1 MFLQAYYSQ
10 QSGLVHSCPQSP
22 SFLGQVFLKRGHSR
36 PQSSLLNQSLI
47 SSARRLPQSRLA
59 YFVTLSYPQ
68 RVSSLG
74 RFDSLLME
82 GQKENTLTE
91 TSWTQCGCA
100 ELRQLI
106 GRMRWSSEL
115 CELTFAKTNFWKVIE
130 IEIMREWSH
139 SKTVTHVLQMLS
151 YFKTVFKTKRVLCCV
166 TCCVT
171 IMDSKV
177 KYIWYHRPTL
187 VFFLSFIPFEVSKF
201 SFAPRAFVYNISWSW
216 QRESRQSKVY
226 VKTN

>member
-1 MFLQAYYSQ
+1 M
-10 QSGLVHSCPQSP
+10 QSEKSFKPCILGKNLTNLHTPEPLGLFCNPELSP
-22 SFLGQVFLKRGHSR
+22 KSVFFGTFWFTVNGGPKGEHINR
-36 PQSSLLNQSLI
+36 NQL
-47 SSARRLPQSRLA
+47 
-59 YFVTLSYPQ
+59 
-68 RVSSLG
+68 
-74 RFDSLLME
+74 
-82 GQKENTLTE
+82 NTLLVCRTE
-91 TSWTQCGCA
+91 K
-100 ELRQLI
+100 LI

-151 YFKTVFKTKRVLCCV
+151 YFKTVFKTKGVLCCV